1 MLVFLFWQTDPGGTY
16 RNVVAWF
23 RPETSKG
30 AIQPKLFYFI
40 SYRLSNQ
47 PLWERPYA
55 RKYLF
60 GIQKSAGAMFLPE
73 TWIETVR
80 DYGFF
85 KVLPRILCNHKHPFI
100 ITYIFNSICRLFTK
114 CKGGGWADVI
124 PTPGFQS
131 EKAVCYL
138 VFSEQSSSLWQT
150 LVQRSQSTEWPKNV
164 LWGRFTM

>member
-47 PLWERPYA
+47 PLWKRPYA

-138 VFSEQSSSLWQT
+138 MFSERSSSLWQT
-150 LVQRSQSTEWPKNV
+150 LVQRSPSTERPKKV